1 MLLNDSDSFQDI
13 EIITAPVEHRED
25 RSRPCAALALSV
37 LRTMKVLEFGIC
49 KLSQYI
55 SGVVYHPNV
64 SASAHFG
71 PVNVSEH
78 GLY

>member
-13 EIITAPVEHRED
+13 EIITAPVQHQERH
-25 RSRPCAALALSV
+25 SRPCLADV
-37 LRTMKVLEFGIC
+37 LFVASTMEVVQFGAW

-55 SGVVYHPNV
+55 SGVVYHPGV